1 MNGLSYGDNCWCDS
15 IELMDVAG
23 AGYSGKHHSLWQAT
37 LYRRDSNHGLWPQT
51 LILIFWFSKADFAF
65 SHRPVVEKKQ
75 PRILD
80 QCDKCMITQRPLLS
94 VGLWCLTG
102 GDYWPSSP
110 LHHTWP
116 KVFAVSICDIFRG
129 SRRKWSWKTG
139 RVLSTSQYSSLE
151 LMALPAHVCFSNAP
165 PLWCVHEIWVD
176 LLCMSWMLEGT
187 SVLRVRF
194 WPCIICSGP
203 ALSTTPPHSV
213 LVTEDLK
220 SFHLLIESI
229 RPV

>member
-1 MNGLSYGDNCWCDS
+1 MPSNPLLPVFLVSLKSLEKWKMSPSRMNGLSYGDNCWCDS

-51 LILIFWFSKADFAF
+51 LVLIFWFSKADFAF

-139 RVLSTSQYSSLE
+139 RSSL
-151 LMALPAHVCFSNAP
+151 
-165 PLWCVHEIWVD
+165 PL
-176 LLCMSWMLEGT
+176 
-187 SVLRVRF
+187 
-194 WPCIICSGP
+194 
-203 ALSTTPPHSV
+203 
-213 LVTEDLK
+213 
-220 SFHLLIESI
+220 SI
-229 RPV
+229 LH